1 MTYPHIQSRLHV
13 PLRSYVSYMLVEIF
27 IFSKL
32 TNIKFD
38 YLTSWIQENKELKN
52 TMESTVER
60 AYMHGRKF
68 IAVKVCIKVYLEEF
82 C

>member
-1 MTYPHIQSRLHV
+1 M
-13 PLRSYVSYMLVEIF
+13 PLRSYISYLLVKIF
-27 IFSKL
+27 IFS
-32 TNIKFD
+32 NIKFD
-38 YLTSWIQENKELKN
+38 YLTSWIQENKELKK